1 MFFLPPPPTHTNI
14 QQISHKL
21 FFLFTKLEF
30 EKENINYIDFSHY
43 TKYHTKIITCN
54 NKKSE
59 NFFIHPFLKHTIF

>member
-1 MFFLPPPPTHTNI
+1 MFFLPPLPHTNI

-43 TKYHTKIITCN
+43 TKYLKEIAKCN